1 MFKNLIKFDILET
14 QMAPMAEE
22 GRIFGFFGDIIKKIF
37 EKVFAFS
44 AALADAAM
52 KPDAGEVAPVEV
64 PAEGETAE
72 TEAGLSTMDLIR
84 V

>member
-1 MFKNLIKFDILET
+1 
-14 QMAPMAEE
+14 MAPMAEE

-44 AALADAAM
+44 TALAEAAL
-52 KPDAGEVAPVEV
+52 KPDAGEVTVEV
-64 PAEGETAE
+64 PEGETAE
-72 TEAGLSTMDLIR
+72 AEAGLSDLIR